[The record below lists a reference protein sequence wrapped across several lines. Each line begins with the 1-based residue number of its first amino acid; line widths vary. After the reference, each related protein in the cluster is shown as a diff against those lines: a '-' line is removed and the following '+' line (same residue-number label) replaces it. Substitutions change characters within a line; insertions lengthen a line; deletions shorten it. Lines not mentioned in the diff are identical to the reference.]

1 MNWDHAAT
9 YDKWPVTISNRAA
22 KEELGRQMADK
33 VQDGQVIGVGSGS
46 TAYLAVL
53 AIAERVRREKLRTAV
68 ICTSPE
74 LTLACA
80 AVGLP
85 VASLLQRRPDWA
97 FDGADEV
104 DPGRNLI
111 KGRGGAMFMEKILM
125 HASPRNFIL
134 VDPSKLVPKLGT
146 AFPIPVEVLPIA
158 LQLVECE
165 LKAIGAVEL
174 TLRLATGK
182 DGPVVT
188 ENGNLILDVRFAE
201 IHQALERDIK
211 AVPGVIESGL
221 FWGRDVEIVVAGNV
235 AGNVAGS

>member
-9 YDKWPVTISNRAA
+9 YEKWPVPISNRAA
-22 KEELGRQMADK
+22 KEELGRQIADK
-33 VQDGQVIGVGSGS
+33 IQDGQVIGVGSGS
-46 TAYLAVL
+46 TAWLAVQ
-53 AIAERVRREKLRTAV
+53 AIAERVRRENLRIDV

-80 AVGLP
+80 ASGLP

-111 KGRGGAMFMEKILM
+111 KGRGGAMFMEKVLM

-146 AFPIPVEVLPIA
+146 KFPIPVEVLPIA
-158 LQLVECE
+158 LQLVEFE
-165 LKAIGAVEL
+165 LRAIGAVDIAM
-174 TLRLATGK
+174 RLAAGK

-188 ENGNLILDVRFAE
+188 ENGNFILDVRFAE
-201 IHQALERDIK
+201 IHAALERDIK

-221 FWGRDVEIVVAGNV
+221 FWGRDIEIVVSG
-235 AGNVAGS
+235 G